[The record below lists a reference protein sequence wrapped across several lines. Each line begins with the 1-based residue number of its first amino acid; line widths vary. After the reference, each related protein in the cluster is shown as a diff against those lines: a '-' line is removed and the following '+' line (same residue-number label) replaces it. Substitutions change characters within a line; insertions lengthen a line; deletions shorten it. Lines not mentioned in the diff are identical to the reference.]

1 MVMTKLL
8 NKAFETLSKWPQDRQ
23 DEIAKML
30 LDWVEQQQSGLA
42 LTEEQEAEVRRRLSL
57 PADYAS
63 DEEVEAIFS
72 RRTS

>member
-8 NKAFETLSKWPQDRQ
+8 NKAFETLSILPQDRQ

-30 LDWVEQQQSGLA
+30 LDWVEQEQSGLA

-63 DEEVEAIFS
+63 DEEVEAIFR